1 MVYNR
6 GIFSILLVFVVV
18 AAVGCGLLNLD
29 RIERQQQHYRQHTEM
44 LEISYRAAIHAYK
57 IATDIYLRDTIRQPA
72 VLSLFARAWQSDEAG
87 KAELRRQLY
96 NRLQGSYQ
104 DLWQYRLRQLHF
116 HLPDGESFLRFHQPK
131 RFGDKLFS
139 VRPSV
144 RIANTEK
151 RTVIG
156 FEAGR
161 IIDGFRYVAPLEY
174 RGVHVGSVETSIP
187 FKSIQS
193 AMTEYASEREY
204 QFLASADLIQDR
216 LYPDYRSVYTQSPL
230 SDAWLIENPARN
242 HADTAKPLSATATAL
257 AKKLGSDTD
266 TMQRM
271 GKGELFSVGI
281 VHQGIGYVVS
291 FMPIPEVSGGRGGYL
306 VCYAKEPLVIAVKRG
321 FMLELAG
328 FALMLVVALWLLLRW
343 RSSIAELAEQTARG
357 QYEGNLQIQQER
369 VEHEERIRISRE
381 LHDGIG
387 QALHA
392 VLLRLKVLL
401 GAAGSDKSDQRGAI
415 SELIRDVQSASSEL
429 RNLVVSLRPLP
440 LSGMNIEEAVRW
452 LCRNL
457 EKDGGVSLLVQSAG
471 TFDDVSDRCSL
482 ALFRVCQ
489 ESLTNIL
496 KHAAA
501 KRVQVSLQRQGDT
514 IALIVHDDG
523 QGGAQ
528 AGLSGGSGLVIM
540 QERVALAGGRLVIDS
555 PENKGTRIFVEL
567 PCH

>member
-1 MVYNR
+1 MAYKR
-6 GIFSILLVFVVV
+6 GIFPILLVFIAV
-18 AAVGCGLLNLD
+18 AAVGTGLLRRDWLG
-29 RIERQQQHYRQHTEM
+29 RQQQQYRQHTEM
-44 LEISYRAAIHAYK
+44 LQISYRAAIHAYK
-57 IATDIYLRDTIRQPA
+57 IATDIYLRDTIRQPE

-104 DLWQYRLRQLHF
+104 NLWQYRLRQLHF
-116 HLPDGESFLRFHQPK
+116 HLPDGESFLRFHQPE
-131 RFGDKLFS
+131 RFGDKLFA

-156 FEAGR
+156 FETGR
-161 IIDGFRYVAPLEY
+161 IIDGFRYVVPLEY
-174 RGVHVGSVETSIP
+174 RGYHIGSVETSIP

-193 AMTEYASEREY
+193 AMTEYASDGEY
-204 QFLASADLIQDR
+204 QFLVSADLIQER

-230 SDAWLIENPARN
+230 SNAWLIENPERK
-242 HADTAKPLSATATAL
+242 HADTAKPLSATANAI
-257 AKKLGSDTD
+257 AKRLGNDPE

-271 GKGELFSVGI
+271 GRGEPFSVGI
-281 VHQGIGYVVS
+281 VQRGGGYVVS
-291 FMPIPEVSGGRGGYL
+291 FIPIPEVSGGRGGYL
-306 VCYAKEPLVIAVKRG
+306 VCYAKEPLVVTIKRS
-321 FMLELAG
+321 FMLELTG

-343 RSSIAELAEQTARG
+343 RSSMAELAEQTARG
-357 QYEGNLQIQQER
+357 QYEESLLTQQER
-369 VEHEERIRISRE
+369 VEHEERTRISRE

-392 VLLRLKVLL
+392 VLLRLKLLL
-401 GAAGSDKSDQRGAI
+401 GTVGSDRSAERSAI
-415 SELIRDVQSASSEL
+415 NELIRDVQNASSEL

-482 ALFRVCQ
+482 VLFRVCQ

-514 IALIVHDDG
+514 IVLVVHDDG
-523 QGGAQ
+523 VGGAQ
-528 AGLSGGSGLVIM
+528 VGMSGGSGLMIM

>member
-1 MVYNR
+1 MVNNR
-6 GIFSILLVFVVV
+6 GILSILLVFVAV
-18 AAVGCGLLNLD
+18 AGVGGGLLSLD
-29 RIERQQQHYRQHTEM
+29 RIERQQQHYKQHTEM
-44 LEISYRAAIHAYK
+44 LEISYRAAIHTYK
-57 IATDIYLRDTIRQPA
+57 IATEIYLRDTIRQPE

-87 KAELRRQLY
+87 KATLRHQLY

-104 DLWQYRLRQLHF
+104 ELWQYRLRQLHF

-151 RTVIG
+151 RAVIG

-161 IIDGFRYVAPLEY
+161 IIDGFRYVVPLEY
-174 RGVHVGSVETSIP
+174 QGRHIGSVETSIP

-204 QFLASADLIQDR
+204 QFLVHADLVQER
-216 LYPDYRSVYTQSPL
+216 LFPDFRSVYAPSPF
-230 SDAWLIENPARN
+230 SDAWLIENSARN
-242 HADTAKPLSATATAL
+242 HADTAKPLSTTADAI
-257 AKKLGSDTD
+257 AKKLSKDVD

-271 GKGELFSVGI
+271 VRGEQFSVGV
-281 VHQGIGYVVS
+281 VHRGIGYVVS
-291 FMPIPEVSGGRGGYL
+291 FVPVPEVTGGRGGYL
-306 VCYAKEPLVIAVKRG
+306 VCYAVEPLVVAVKRS
-321 FMLELAG
+321 FVLELTG
-328 FALMLVVALWLLLRW
+328 FAVMLAVALWLLLRW
-343 RSSIAELAEQTARG
+343 RSSMAELAEQTARG
-357 QYEGNLQIQQER
+357 QYEESLLTQQER
-369 VEHEERIRISRE
+369 VEHEERTRISRE

-392 VLLRLKVLL
+392 VLLRLKLLL
-401 GAAGSDKSDQRGAI
+401 GTVGSDRSGERSAI
-415 SELIRDVQSASSEL
+415 NELIRDVQNASSEL

-471 TFDDVSDRCSL
+471 EFDTVGDRCSL
-482 ALFRVCQ
+482 VLFRVCQ

-501 KRVQVSLQRQGDT
+501 RRVQVSLQRQGDT
-514 IALIVHDDG
+514 IVLTVSDDG
-523 QGGAQ
+523 KGGAQ
-528 AGLSGGSGLVIM
+528 VGMSGGSGLMIM
-540 QERVALAGGRLVIDS
+540 QERVALVGGRLVIDS
-555 PENKGTRIFVEL
+555 PEGQGTRIFVEL